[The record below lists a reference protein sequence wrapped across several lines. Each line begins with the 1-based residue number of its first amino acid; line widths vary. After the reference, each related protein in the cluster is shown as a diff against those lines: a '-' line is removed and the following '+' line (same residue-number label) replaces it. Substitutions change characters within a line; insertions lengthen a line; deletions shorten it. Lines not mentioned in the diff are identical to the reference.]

1 MATPADPKQPTKFSL
16 SLARRSSGNGAP
28 STSDA
33 TLVPR
38 PAGRRVFNL
47 TRWFSIL
54 SLVCIG
60 AVSVMSSIFLSRF
73 LTDNLLEN
81 DANVIMDVVQ
91 NIAEVQD
98 TSAYFLGRGGD
109 VRDRNLEE
117 FFRQVGKLPD
127 VLRANIYAHDQRV
140 IWSTDPTLIGKYLG
154 PNDEL
159 EEALAGK
166 VVVESGVIGASAD
179 AKPEHLRLRSEEP
192 RFVESYLP
200 VRASVGGP
208 VIGVVEVYRVPVALF
223 QTIGHGIR
231 LIWAFAVGGGVFLYL
246 ALFWIVRR
254 ADRIIAEQSARL
266 LESETLA
273 VIGEMT
279 GAITHGIRNPLAS
292 IRSSAELCQD
302 DPSPHVRE
310 TARDITTEV
319 DRLSEWVRQLLTY
332 SEREPARLDAVEIA
346 PLLRGS
352 LAGFER
358 EFQRRGVQLD
368 LAIDATLP
376 PVRAE
381 RVRLGHVFNSLLSNA
396 VEAMPTGGLLEIAAN
411 FVPKMH
417 VVRVRI
423 RDNGVGI
430 PADHLHRVFAP
441 FFTSKRKGLGLGLPL
456 VKRIVTRFGGS
467 VSVASEGGRGAE
479 IVVELPIHPA

>member
-1 MATPADPKQPTKFSL
+1 MATSADLEHPPH
-16 SLARRSSGNGAP
+16 SSPSVDKRFIGSGAP
-28 STSDA
+28 LTSG
-33 TLVPR
+33 TNVPR
-38 PAGRRVFNL
+38 HPAGRRAFNL

-60 AVSVMSSIFLSRF
+60 AVSVMSSIFLSQF
-73 LTDNLLEN
+73 LTENLLEH
-81 DANVIMDVVQ
+81 DASVIREVVQ
-91 NIAEVQD
+91 SIAEVQD
-98 TSAYFLGRGGD
+98 TSAYFLGRGAD

-117 FFRQVGKLPD
+117 FFMRIGKLPD
-127 VLRANIYAHDQRV
+127 VLRANIYAQDQRV
-140 IWSTDPTLIGKYLG
+140 IWSTDPALIGKYLG
-154 PNDEL
+154 PNHEL
-159 EEALAGK
+159 EEALTGK

-179 AKPEHLRLRSEEP
+179 VKPEHLQLRSQEP

-231 LIWAFAVGGGVFLYL
+231 LIWAFALGGGAFLYL

-254 ADRIIAEQSARL
+254 ADRIIAEQSERL

-292 IRSSAELCQD
+292 IRTSAELCQD

-310 TARDITTEV
+310 AARDITTEV

-332 SEREPARLDAVEIA
+332 SEQEPDRLEAVDIA
-346 PLLRGS
+346 LLLQGS

-358 EFQRRGVQLD
+358 ELQRRGVQLN
-368 LAIDATLP
+368 LAIDASLP

-381 RVRLGHVFNSLLSNA
+381 RVRLGHVFNSLLANA

-417 VVRVRI
+417 VVRVRL
-423 RDNGVGI
+423 RDSGVGI
-430 PADHLHRVFAP
+430 PRDHLHRVFAP

-467 VSVASEGGRGAE
+467 VSIASEAGQGAE
-479 IVVELPIHPA
+479 IVVELPVHPA